1 MNDLASLLQQV
12 NDMNASWLP
21 VAVTAQS
28 AFDTIDAAALKTQQ
42 TLKDTIA
49 DVNGL
54 NKSLGGIKGNIS
66 VSVNNDQIT
75 ATQNQIKQLQ
85 SQAGTIGKP
94 ASGNGINAA
103 TNTESS
109 SFADK
114 AITAATKSIVK
125 GGITSVIEDKALGTA
140 VKEELANGFRGLV
153 ADEAGE
159 FVASSAGGILGD
171 VLGGGI
177 AGGLEVALGAV
188 APEIVLPVVAAGAL
202 IKGFMDHKAE
212 EEKKQQLADDKIAK
226 HRDLVYALAGVK
238 DDEPEMP
245 LRGNPIEDMGFARR
259 HSKDPNFYL
268 ARVGHDFRTSEDA
281 ELLRSMSIYNLN
293 SYKSYRETYD
303 PLNVE
308 GLRKPLPGAYKEQL
322 EKARRGEFPKMKKPE
337 KSFFDEIPTD
347 LDKTVSLKEI
357 YRVNGEKYVNKYFDA
372 VKKSAETLDNSI
384 VHLPNTHPF
393 STATNKLLKT
403 FPSYIAAT
411 KRDLQENKDEHSP
424 EKQTQHRSFVTTGNL
439 QPQGKVIN
447 ININK
452 AFIENFSI
460 HAQNVQQG
468 YDNLK
473 QKVEEIFLEI
483 LNSANA
489 VHE

>member
-12 NDMNASWLP
+12 NDMNASWLQ

-42 TLKDTIA
+42 TLKDTMA

-85 SQAGTIGKP
+85 SQAGPIGKP

-188 APEIVLPVVAAGAL
+188 APEIIIPVVAAGAL
-202 IKGFMDHKAE
+202 IKSYIDQKNKKHKPVSPAE
-212 EEKKQQLADDKIAK
+212 YEYEFTPRPIQQTVGYAKDVKRRVPLEKHKFKEGTLLVSYLPSPATTSDTVFTGPEILKPTSERKPPEPPILEGIYRDKFESIAK
-226 HRDLVYALAGVK
+226 NYKKYGYKYVA
-238 DDEPEMP
+238 
-245 LRGNPIEDMGFARR
+245 
-259 HSKDPNFYL
+259 
-268 ARVGHDFRTSEDA
+268 ARVDQIREDVQKADQVYRTMHPSAKTSPFMAAFKKGTRQLDA
-281 ELLRSMSIYNLN
+281 YMDEVDGVRPRQVAKRQIAGRPERYVM
-293 SYKSYRETYD
+293 
-303 PLNVE
+303 
-308 GLRKPLPGAYKEQL
+308 GAKNE
-322 EKARRGEFPKMKKPE
+322 
-337 KSFFDEIPTD
+337 
-347 LDKTVSLKEI
+347 
-357 YRVNGEKYVNKYFDA
+357 
-372 VKKSAETLDNSI
+372 
-384 VHLPNTHPF
+384 NT
-393 STATNKLLKT
+393 
-403 FPSYIAAT
+403 
-411 KRDLQENKDEHSP
+411 
-424 EKQTQHRSFVTTGNL
+424 
-439 QPQGKVIN
+439 GKVIN

-452 AFIENFSI
+452 AFVENFSI